1 MRSVSV
7 VVATRNRGQRIVTTI
22 DSLLACAGV
31 DIDLVIVDQST
42 DDRTAAAVR
51 PYLARGAPL
60 RFVRSSTVGQSRAIN
75 EAVAL
80 ARHEIVA
87 MTDDD
92 CEVPVGWLTELLAA
106 FDEHLEVGVVFCR
119 VVAGPHDKALGWT
132 PEYRCRGEH
141 VALRW
146 SDRRGRLGMGA
157 GMAAR
162 RRRTDRDRR
171 IRRTPR
177 CRDEAPRGQ
186 RPRRR
191 QPAMIAGWAVL
202 ETDRTEVVHHG
213 FRTMAEGRTVTTGW
227 IGIGAMY
234 AKLARTG
241 HVRWLLLGCWD
252 VLTLAMAPALRDL
265 ARLRKPR
272 TLRRLSYFLRGFASA
287 LNIPIDPDRL
297 VFTDA

>member
-1 MRSVSV
+1 MWWF
-7 VVATRNRGQRIVTTI
+7 APTRNHGQRIVTTI

-51 PYLARGAPL
+51 PYRTRCTATFRAILDGR
-60 RFVRSSTVGQSRAIN
+60 TVRAIN

-119 VVAGPHDKALGWT
+119 VIAGPHDKALGWT

-146 SDRRGRLGMGA
+146 SDRH
-157 GMAAR
+157 
-162 RRRTDRDRR
+162 
-171 IRRTPR
+171 
-177 CRDEAPRGQ
+177 GQ
-186 RPRRR
+186 R
-191 QPAMIAGWAVL
+191 
-202 ETDRTEVVHHG
+202 HG
-213 FRTMAEGRTVTTGW
+213 GGHGRV
-227 IGIGAMY
+227 
-234 AKLARTG
+234 
-241 HVRWLLLGCWD
+241 
-252 VLTLAMAPALRDL
+252 AP
-265 ARLRKPR
+265 
-272 TLRRLSYFLRGFASA
+272 Y
-287 LNIPIDPDRL
+287 
-297 VFTDA
+297 